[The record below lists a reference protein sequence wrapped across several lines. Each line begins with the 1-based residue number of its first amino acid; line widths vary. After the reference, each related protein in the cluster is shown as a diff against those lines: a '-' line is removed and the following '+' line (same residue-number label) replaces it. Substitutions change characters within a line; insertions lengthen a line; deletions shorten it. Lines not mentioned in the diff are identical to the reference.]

1 MPLNMNFISRN
12 GRDFAGVSPNFIV
25 KLFEEIFNQCYPV
38 GCYFETTDTNFDPN
52 IAWSGTWVLED
63 AGLVHVSAGTGY
75 AVSSNSKDGG
85 DSSISYTPAGTVG
98 KHTLVASEI
107 PKFAGSAY
115 FRRTSGGGSNVM
127 SATGICA
134 RNTVSTGNTSYNQI
148 ASSAVTQQDQLNIN
162 FGGGGSH
169 DHGFTG
175 TAASLNNMQ
184 PYKVVNRW
192 HRTA

>member
-1 MPLNMNFISRN
+1 MNFISRN

-25 KLFEEIFNQCYPV
+25 ELFEEIFNQCYPV

-52 IAWSGTWVLED
+52 TVWGGTWVLED

-85 DSSISYTPAGTVG
+85 NSSISYTPAGSVGGHSLTVAEMPSHNHRVG
-98 KHTLVASEI
+98 WVT
-107 PKFAGSAY
+107 
-115 FRRTSGGGSNVM
+115 TNNGSNK
-127 SATGICA
+127 SATYDGQPFLRSGLQEA
-134 RNTVSTGNTSYNQI
+134 STYQAYSNSK
-148 ASSAVTQQDQLNIN
+148 
-162 FGGGGSH
+162 GSGTAH
-169 DHGFTG
+169 SHGFTG
-175 TAASLNNMQ
+175 TGATLNVMQ